1 LIVTGAASGIGR
13 AVAKLF
19 LARNRGAGRVLLVD
33 RDRGGLQAV
42 ASEFGESASI
52 LPIDLGMVDAGSRVV
67 TAALGD
73 MGGID
78 GIASNAGVLL
88 PGSLTTLSV
97 RDFDQVFAVNTR
109 ATWLIAQA
117 AFPIMRDGGGG
128 SIVATASMAAWTPA
142 PSLGAYAPSK
152 AALAM
157 VMRQLAN
164 EWGPYGIRC
173 NTVSPGPTL
182 SGMNKEL
189 FSDLTRREARAS
201 TIPTRR
207 LGDSEDVAEAILF
220 LLGPGAVQIN
230 GTDILVDGGLS
241 TALMT
246 TGLQVPNAPA

>member
-1 LIVTGAASGIGR
+1 
-13 AVAKLF
+13 
-19 LARNRGAGRVLLVD
+19 
-33 RDRGGLQAV
+33 
-42 ASEFGESASI
+42 
-52 LPIDLGMVDAGSRVV
+52 MVDAGSRVV

-189 FSDLTRREARAS
+189 FSDLTRRETRAS